1 MLPTYLSSFNTP
13 KIPTKTITL
22 LLDNLTINLKKAD
35 EIEASAIAVFNLVC
49 KVFEM
54 RNEYKCLADFKYKL
68 DLSVFAPFNFHKL
81 EPVRISYNQLLVQ
94 VVTSGS
100 LTSYEDLS
108 LLHTL
113 VMQSIA
119 MESN

>member
-1 MLPTYLSSFNTP
+1 MLINAIPNIEDEPKVAITELLQILLPTYLSCFNTP
-13 KIPTKTITL
+13 KIPTKTITD

-54 RNEYKCLADFKYKL
+54 RNEYKCLANFKYKL

-81 EPVRISYNQLLVQ
+81 EPVRISYN
-94 VVTSGS
+94 
-100 LTSYEDLS
+100 
-108 LLHTL
+108 
-113 VMQSIA
+113 
-119 MESN
+119 